1 MNTAASGLLGI
12 FKAIG
17 KVGWMLLITGAV
29 EALSFLYDKFFGSD
43 KEDAEQAE
51 NVIRKL
57 LQETFDH
64 DAALL
69 ADVVEEEQPAA
80 REPLHIEAGG
90 GCPGVC
96 RVWRGVRSECFLLQ
110 KRV

>member
-80 REPLHIEAGG
+80 RDPLHIEAGVL
-90 GCPGVC
+90 PGRLP
-96 RVWRGVRSECFLLQ
+96 RVAGRAE
-110 KRV
+110 

>member
-1 MNTAASGLLGI
+1 
-12 FKAIG
+12 
-17 KVGWMLLITGAV
+17 MLLITGAV

-43 KEDAEQAE
+43 KEDAEQAK

-57 LQETFDH
+57 LQERFDH

-69 ADVVEEEQPAA
+69 ADVVEEEQPEA

-90 GCPGVC
+90 GQGVC